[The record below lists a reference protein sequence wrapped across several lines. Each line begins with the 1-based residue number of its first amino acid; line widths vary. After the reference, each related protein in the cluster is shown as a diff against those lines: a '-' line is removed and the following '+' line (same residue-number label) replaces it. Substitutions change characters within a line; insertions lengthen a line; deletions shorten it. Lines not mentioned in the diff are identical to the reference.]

1 MFRDINTPT
10 LAAVITTLLA
20 ACAAVPEA
28 PQEGTVSAIFVEPLP
43 GILLSPALTEADAGL
58 PRWVEVRFD
67 PASPDRG
74 PTLARVDAHASLDIG
89 DRVVLQPGVARP
101 GIDIPILGI
110 PGLKAFRT
118 TPTEVAPVAVASV
131 QGRTLRIEVM
141 PP

>member
-1 MFRDINTPT
+1 MFRAINKSA
-10 LAAVITTLLA
+10 LAATITTLLA

-28 PQEGTVSAIFVEPLP
+28 PQEGTVSAIFVESLP
-43 GILLSPALTEADAGL
+43 GILLSPALAEADAAL
-58 PRWVEVRFD
+58 PRWVEVRLD

-74 PTLARVDAHASLDIG
+74 PTLARVDARANIDIG
-89 DRVVLQPGVARP
+89 DRVVLQPGVARA

-118 TPTEVAPVAVASV
+118 ITTEVAPVAVASL
-131 QGRTLRIEVM
+131 QARALRIEVM